1 MKRVTNVVMMI
12 SRLVFSAM
20 IAASAVLLYLS
31 ILSEAQVNNG
41 KLMCFKWREESFWR
55 NLHKNKNIIENV
67 KSIACRGKKFRGTI
81 LLKLDSTNLEFAVLS
96 DNIFSGTIPSQLA
109 N

>member
-31 ILSEAQVNNG
+31 ILSEAQVNNRKIDG
-41 KLMCFKWREESFWR
+41 FNGE
-55 NLHKNKNIIENV
+55 
-67 KSIACRGKKFRGTI
+67 KKVFG
-81 LLKLDSTNLEFAVLS
+81 
-96 DNIFSGTIPSQLA
+96 GIP
-109 N
+109 